1 MSSAVNASV
10 TGEEGALMERMSAH
24 RSGSRFQIADD
35 QALFAETLQSYL
47 EKSYTVVGVVLNGRA
62 MVSPS
67 VNQKAFGTPK
77 PRDISLENPPVVWER
92 GYL

>member
-24 RSGSRFQIADD
+24 RSGSRFLIADD
-35 QALFAETLQSYL
+35 HAVFAETLQPYL
-47 EKSYTVVGVVLNGRA
+47 EKSYTVVGVVLDGRA

-67 VNQKAFGTPK
+67 VSQAFGTPK
-77 PRDISLENPPVVWER
+77 PRDISPGNPPVVWER